1 MFFFILSIK
10 NGIWEFFIKTKE
22 ETIMITLY
30 GGKNNISNK
39 KAEKWFQKAGVKVSI
54 KKIDQISQKDLFQIL
69 LLSEKGF
76 LDILKKEK
84 ATFCY
89 GKLLQEFQ
97 NLTFNEAIDFL
108 SKHSE
113 LLRTP
118 IIFDS
123 TKLVIGFNEDEIR
136 TFLSQNY
143 RKLKLKNIIQK

>member
-1 MFFFILSIK
+1 
-10 NGIWEFFIKTKE
+10 
-22 ETIMITLY
+22 MITLY
-30 GGKNNISNK
+30 CGKNNTSNK
-39 KAEKWFQKAGVKVSI
+39 KAEKWFKKNEVEVSI
-54 KKIDQISQKDLFQIL
+54 KKIDQISKKDLFQIL

-84 ATFCY
+84 TTSCY
-89 GKLLQEFQ
+89 GKLLQECQ
-97 NLTFNEAIDFL
+97 NLTFNEALNFL
-108 SKHSE
+108 LNHFE

-123 TKLVIGFNEDEIR
+123 TKLVIGFNDDEIR

>member
-1 MFFFILSIK
+1 
-10 NGIWEFFIKTKE
+10 
-22 ETIMITLY
+22 MITLY
-30 GGKNNISNK
+30 CGKNSISNK
-39 KAEKWFQKAGVKVSI
+39 KAEKWLQKAGVKVSI

-84 ATFCY
+84 TDFCY
-89 GKLLQEFQ
+89 GKLLQGFQ